1 MEPFARRATS
11 LAQEWWRQDARRS
24 LAAGASSQACD
35 GLKKVLKTSSHSA
48 ASTPVVELMSSGYI
62 DSMLMRRSMTRYL
75 WLPRKILSYTLEV
88 ESVQSE
94 VDKHEALL

>member
-1 MEPFARRATS
+1 
-11 LAQEWWRQDARRS
+11 
-24 LAAGASSQACD
+24 
-35 GLKKVLKTSSHSA
+35 
-48 ASTPVVELMSSGYI
+48 
-62 DSMLMRRSMTRYL
+62 MLMRRSMTRYL